1 MRRFL
6 PLLLILANCAL
17 AQTAKPES
25 HFVES
30 GSSAIFQ
37 RSSFAHGYR
46 HGYEEGY
53 HHGNL
58 DANMSRLMRAR
69 KSQFPKL
76 RLGYA
81 KEFGA
86 RKSFESGFWSGL
98 TAGYG
103 DGYTGRTFRAVESL
117 RSLAVSLKVERSAG
131 DPENIH
137 FDNGF
142 SLGYG
147 EGLRRSQL
155 ERSVAFSE
163 TEFGDCTLYNP
174 AKPQDLHTQEIFCQ
188 GFQLGY
194 MLGQGDGLM
203 VRPADSALE
212 ARK

>member
-6 PLLLILANCAL
+6 PFLLVLANCAL
-17 AQTAKPES
+17 AQSAKPET
-25 HFVES
+25 HFSEPGCS
-30 GSSAIFQ
+30 TIFQ

-58 DANMSRLMRAR
+58 DANMSRQMRAK

-76 RLGYA
+76 HLGYE
-81 KEFGA
+81 KEFGP

-103 DGYTGRTFRAVESL
+103 DGYAGRTFRAVEGL
-117 RSLAVSLKVERSAG
+117 RALSVSLKEGPSAG
-131 DPENIH
+131 DLQNAH

-142 SLGYG
+142 SLGYA

-155 ERSVAFSE
+155 ARPVAFSDA
-163 TEFGDCTLYNP
+163 EFGDCSLYNP
-174 AKPQDLHTQEIFCQ
+174 AKQDTHAQEIFCQ

-194 MLGQGDGLM
+194 VLGQGDGLLA
-203 VRPADSALE
+203 RPASSALE

>member
-17 AQTAKPES
+17 AQAGKPDS

-58 DANMSRLMRAR
+58 DVNMSRAMRVK

-76 RLGYA
+76 RMGYA
-81 KEFGA
+81 RECGS

-98 TAGYG
+98 TAGYS
-103 DGYTGRTFRAVESL
+103 DGYAGHTFRAVESL
-117 RSLAVSLKVERSAG
+117 RSLAVSLKEERNAADS
-131 DPENIH
+131 ENIH
-137 FDNGF
+137 FDSGF
-142 SLGYG
+142 LVGYG
-147 EGLRRSQL
+147 EGLRRSQV
-155 ERSVAFSE
+155 ERPVAMSSM
-163 TEFGDCTLYNP
+163 EFGDCTLYNP
-174 AKPQDLHTQEIFCQ
+174 AKQEDLQTQQIFCQ

-194 MLGQGDGLM
+194 VLGQGDSLVVHPGN
-203 VRPADSALE
+203 SALE

>member
-46 HGYEEGY
+46 HGCEEGY

-76 RLGYA
+76 RVGTA
-81 KEFGA
+81 TEFGA
-86 RKSFESGFWSGL
+86 RKPIESGMSSAA
-98 TAGYG
+98 TAG
-103 DGYTGRTFRAVESL
+103 
-117 RSLAVSLKVERSAG
+117 
-131 DPENIH
+131 
-137 FDNGF
+137 
-142 SLGYG
+142 
-147 EGLRRSQL
+147 
-155 ERSVAFSE
+155 
-163 TEFGDCTLYNP
+163 
-174 AKPQDLHTQEIFCQ
+174 
-188 GFQLGY
+188 
-194 MLGQGDGLM
+194 
-203 VRPADSALE
+203 
-212 ARK
+212 

>member
-86 RKSFESGFWSGL
+86 RKSFESALSTELTSG
-98 TAGYG
+98 YV
-103 DGYTGRTFRAVESL
+103 D
-117 RSLAVSLKVERSAG
+117 
-131 DPENIH
+131 
-137 FDNGF
+137 
-142 SLGYG
+142 
-147 EGLRRSQL
+147 
-155 ERSVAFSE
+155 
-163 TEFGDCTLYNP
+163 
-174 AKPQDLHTQEIFCQ
+174 TQT
-188 GFQLGY
+188 
-194 MLGQGDGLM
+194 
-203 VRPADSALE
+203 
-212 ARK
+212 